1 MKDEKSDGLKLK
13 KPEDE
18 EARLKVKKPK
28 GEVTCSRS
36 STKSHQD

>member
-18 EARLKVKKPK
+18 GARPKVKKPK
-28 GEVTCSRS
+28 GEVTYSRS
-36 STKSHQD
+36 STNSHHD